1 METNQGQQSV
11 DRWHLHPDDI
21 AARYA
26 TDFCQRNSS
35 YQIGSQTYFDLMHEV
50 QQRIDA
56 GIASGKLKLRSWP
69 GRFVLA
75 PSSTIT
81 NNTLVDLQDFCDAA
95 DVLGID
101 CPKNACDLAQTFRL
115 QNIPPAPAPALAP
128 PNLSTDALPNS
139 SSTDSASTLQLT
151 ETPHARQDRLLA
163 LFEAEEKVKIR
174 GATQRLAEREGID
187 RSNMKKGINAA
198 RKRRDEKA
206 REGTWAS
213 SFVRGGKRQP

>member
-26 TDFCQRNSS
+26 TAFCQSNSS
-35 YQIGSQTYFDLMHEV
+35 YQIGSQTYFDVLHQI
-50 QQRIDA
+50 QQRTEA
-56 GIASGKLKLRSWP
+56 GIASGKLKLRIWP

-95 DVLGID
+95 DALGID

-115 QNIPPAPAPALAP
+115 QSKLPATASALAL
-128 PNLSTDALPNS
+128 PNLSTDTPLKVPPTDTASNS
-139 SSTDSASTLQLT
+139 LGSGKVWTS
-151 ETPHARQDRLLA
+151 
-163 LFEAEEKVKIR
+163 EK
-174 GATQRLAEREGID
+174 LAEMAAYRKQHRTKKTAEHYGISPQ
-187 RSNMKKGINAA
+187 RVRQLLPSKKPVLAGNSVFNLA
-198 RKRRDEKA
+198 K
-206 REGTWAS
+206 
-213 SFVRGGKRQP
+213 

>member
-163 LFEAEEKVKIR
+163 LFEAK
-174 GATQRLAEREGID
+174 
-187 RSNMKKGINAA
+187 
-198 RKRRDEKA
+198 EKA
-206 REGTWAS
+206 KQMQKEEYENDDCPACAGTGEGAYDGKS
-213 SFVRGGKRQP
+213 CMHCGGSGIAAPPLDYDD